1 MNIDDFIK
9 EFAHIFEET
18 DITSLKPNTSYLD
31 LEEWDSMTALATMAH
46 FDEKFNFLTYFGMF
60 IVVISVV
67 TSIIFSSKHTDQI
80 DK

>member
-46 FDEKFNFLTYFGMF
+46 FDEKFNLTIKPEILFE
-60 IVVISVV
+60 SN
-67 TSIIFSSKHTDQI
+67 SFSELLSNIT
-80 DK
+80 